1 MIRHDGSDCFAS
13 PRPALPE
20 AQPMADLA
28 ARDGGQVAMTFETFA
43 KSIGTYFW
51 QLLYNTGKLLK

>member
-1 MIRHDGSDCFAS
+1 
-13 PRPALPE
+13 
-20 AQPMADLA
+20 MADLA